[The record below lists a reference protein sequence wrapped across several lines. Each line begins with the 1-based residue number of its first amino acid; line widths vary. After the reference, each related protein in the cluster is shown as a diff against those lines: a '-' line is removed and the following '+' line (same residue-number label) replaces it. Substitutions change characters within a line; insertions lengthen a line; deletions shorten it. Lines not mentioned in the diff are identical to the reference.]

1 MMPAHEEQRVFSR
14 MRLDTKVI
22 LATTRERV
30 EGTCRNLSAEGV
42 LMEVAA
48 GQCEQGQEWRLV
60 LPSADSGVEPL
71 IATASVIRVDAGETT
86 DMVALVLSDVH

>member
-1 MMPAHEEQRVFSR
+1 MMPAYEEQRLFSR
-14 MRLDTKVI
+14 MRLNARVI

-30 EGTCRNLSAEGV
+30 EGICHNLSAEGV

-60 LPSADSGVEPL
+60 LPSADSAVEPL
-71 IATASVIRVDAGETT
+71 IATASVIRVDAGERT
-86 DMVALVLSDVH
+86 DMVALALSDVH